1 MVVMD
6 ENFDVK
12 LETSTYIALGS
23 FDGLH
28 LGHLSLINKT
38 IELSKTNN
46 SKSMIFTFKNHP
58 LSIIN
63 AEMVPKLLLNNET
76 KVAIL
81 SKLGVDYINMIEFNK
96 NVMQMCPEEFVSG
109 IVSKYNACGLIVG
122 FNYRF
127 GYKNLGD
134 VELLETLSKKYGF
147 KLYVMSPVEYGG
159 EPISSSRIRNVLSE
173 EGNINKANFMLSR
186 QFMIEG
192 AVIKG
197 KQLGRKLGFP
207 TINLNYDRSFV
218 LPRGGVYYTNI
229 EYMNSIYKGITN
241 IGYNPTVENTKLSVE
256 TFILNFNQDIYGE
269 NVRIYF
275 IDRIRDE
282 KKFYSLEELS
292 AQLIK
297 DKSFAEM
304 QNIEINLQNSFTNH
318 I

>member
-6 ENFDVK
+6 ENFDIK

-28 LGHLSLINKT
+28 IGHLSLINKT
-38 IELSKTNN
+38 IELSKANN

-63 AEMVPKLLLNNET
+63 TEVVPKLLMNNET
-76 KVAIL
+76 KVETL
-81 SKLGVDYINMIEFNK
+81 SKLGVDYINMIEFDK
-96 NVMQMCPEEFVSG
+96 SVMQLSPEEFVSG
-109 IVSKYNACGLIVG
+109 IVSKYNARGLIVG

-147 KLYVMSPVEYGG
+147 KLYVIAPVEYGG

-173 EGNINKANFMLSR
+173 EGNIKKANSMLSR

-192 AVIKG
+192 AIIKG

-218 LPRGGVYYTNI
+218 LPRGGVYYTNV
-229 EYMNSIYKGITN
+229 EYMNSVYKGITN

-269 NVRIYF
+269 KVKIYF

-297 DKSFAEM
+297 DKCFAEM
-304 QNIEINLQNSFTNH
+304 QNIEINLENSFTNH